1 MASSPLD
8 EMHPIIPIDPTTDP
22 YRAFEAR
29 VTETLK
35 SLLETKHLYQSL
47 MVESSDLLAAL
58 LSKRQSLLLLPERV
72 KMEFYKVIQDNW
84 IPLDNADPP
93 VSSLAPPPARIQFQ
107 TPDVKLF
114 CAVCDRREAFNS
126 ISSVD
131 FLQRSSAPV
140 PFKSGRDTVQIFTL
154 SFLCQSCK
162 IVPEVFLVRR
172 TGRKLTNSGRSPIE
186 HVEVPA
192 AIPKQIERFYSD
204 AIVAYQSG
212 QVLAG
217 VFLLRT
223 LVEQWARSV
232 VRQPGLQADQVLD
245 GYMETLPADFKD
257 RFPSMR
263 SLYGDLSEDL
273 HAATGS
279 PKLFEKARSDI
290 VEHFEA
296 RRLFKVSTSPGPPA
310 PPGPPPGEGE

>member
-1 MASSPLD
+1 MQ
-8 EMHPIIPIDPTTDP
+8 PIVPIDHTPDP
-22 YRAFEAR
+22 HPAFEAR
-29 VTETLK
+29 VTATLK

-47 MVESSDLLAAL
+47 AVEWADLLDAR
-58 LSKRQSLLLLPERV
+58 LSKIDLRLRETVKIQFLKLIQS
-72 KMEFYKVIQDNW
+72 NW
-84 IPLDNADPP
+84 IPLDNANPLP
-93 VSSLAPPPARIQFQ
+93 VSKASMAPQGPTIQFR

-114 CAVCDRREAFNS
+114 CTVCERREAFNS
-126 ISSVD
+126 ISSAD
-131 FLQRSSAPV
+131 FLQRPSV
-140 PFKSGRDTVQIFTL
+140 PALFTVRRDTIQVFTL

-162 IVPEVFLVRR
+162 GAPEVFLVRR
-172 TGRKLTNSGRSPIE
+172 TGLKLTNSGRSPIE
-186 HVEVPA
+186 YVEVPA
-192 AIPKQIERFYSD
+192 AIPKQIQRFYSD

-223 LVEQWARSV
+223 LIEQWARSV
-232 VRQPGLQADQVLD
+232 VRQPGLQADEVLD

-279 PKLFEKARSDI
+279 PELFEKARSDI

-296 RRLFKVSTSPGPPA
+296 RRLFKLSTSPGPPA
-310 PPGPPPGEGE
+310 PPGPPGQPPLPGPGG